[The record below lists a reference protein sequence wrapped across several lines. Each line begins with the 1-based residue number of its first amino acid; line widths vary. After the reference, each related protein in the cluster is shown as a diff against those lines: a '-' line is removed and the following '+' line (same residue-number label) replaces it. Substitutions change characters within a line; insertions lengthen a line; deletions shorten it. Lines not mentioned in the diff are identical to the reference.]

1 MDKLKKLEYTMDSCN
16 HCGQCKWILPPK
28 MKGWDFAN
36 VCPIHQYFGFD
47 AYSGQGYLNI
57 AKELLTGRITVSK
70 ELGEMVYTC
79 TACGAC
85 DVNCKSVRDME
96 VLDTILALREVCAE
110 SGCIPEALTQQAQ
123 NVENCHNIYGMAH
136 SERFAWI
143 PDDYTDDENAD
154 TVLFVGCSAYKHPE
168 IALAAIKIMRAGGVK
183 FKLLHE
189 DEWCCGAALWRT
201 GQNEKAKELI
211 QHNVDT
217 FRAHGVK
224 RIITACAECFGSF
237 RAGYPRFVETNFETV
252 HISEIALELIESG
265 KLHFREDSEK
275 FCVTYHDPC
284 MLGRLSEPYVHWA
297 GVIHPFG
304 LHEPPKQWR
313 RGENG
318 VYNAPR
324 DVLHAAG
331 IEIREMTRNYE
342 NAFCCGADAKLVDSE
357 FAQWNAEE
365 RIREAFSTGAQA
377 IVSSCPKCQESL
389 SAGEMPYIDFAVL
402 LAQML

>member
-1 MDKLKKLEYTMDSCN
+1 
-16 HCGQCKWILPPK
+16 
-28 MKGWDFAN
+28 
-36 VCPIHQYFGFD
+36 PIHQYFGFD

-136 SERFAWI
+136 SERFAWL

-168 IALAAIKIMRAGGVK
+168 IALAAIKILRAGGVK

-189 DEWCCGAALWRT
+189 DEWCCGASLWRT

-211 QHNVDT
+211 QRNVDT

-275 FCVTYHDPC
+275 LCVTYHDPC
-284 MLGRLSEPYVHWA
+284 MLGRLSEPYVHWE